1 MKISSRSG
9 KHTGCNMCGKGDT
22 YRPVDW
28 EKWEDNYEAIFGK
41 KFDLKLK
48 RKNKKWVIEIDNDG
62 QEVEIE
68 LNE

>member
-1 MKISSRSG
+1 
-9 KHTGCNMCGKGDT
+9 MCGKGDT

>member
-1 MKISSRSG
+1 
-9 KHTGCNMCGKGDT
+9 MCGKGDT

-41 KFDLKLK
+41 DKFDLKLK
-48 RKNKKWVIEIDNDG
+48 RKNKWVIEIDNNG
-62 QEVEIE
+62 QEIEIE